1 MNSICP
7 DFHGESGFVVEHE
20 KGSGSIRDPPEDR
33 RCALD
38 GALVARLLPQ
48 LDHIHTPFDC
58 TRQQILQC
66 FGLPG
71 SAAEV
76 EPGAG
81 DALTRGSS
89 CGLRFAHSAQPRV
102 RRLSTAPTFLQV
114 EREDRT
120 AEREEMVRP
129 GRASDPALLPAVR
142 EPDSSSAA
150 SLLSF
155 PARIVGAVA
164 RSSVRAV
171 EGTARALGLDSA
183 VRSVVDRTIT
193 GPIAAQITR
202 QLIEQGVIERVSGE
216 LIAGGVPQKVVD
228 QVLDSDVPEQVLD
241 RVLSPEV
248 TMRLTQRALA
258 QPGIVPAANEV
269 LESRVV
275 DEISETVLESDE
287 LAGVI
292 EKIANS
298 EEVRD
303 AIAQQSFGLI
313 TELGAQASA
322 QTRKLDGWLEK
333 GPRRMAGKPARTG
346 PVPEAGLA
354 SRGLAFAID
363 YGVVSLFLFL
373 LSAAVNLITN
383 FFTTN
388 PPGVVALLLGAI
400 AFGVTG
406 AIYLLAFWTLDRQT
420 PGMRFMR
427 LRIEPVVEDD
437 VSFWDA
443 LRRLVGFVVSFVF
456 LVGYLMILFSDR
468 RRGLLD
474 RFGDTVVIYVPER
487 IPERFR
493 MSHEQR
499 ES

>member
-1 MNSICP
+1 M
-7 DFHGESGFVVEHE
+7 
-20 KGSGSIRDPPEDR
+20 
-33 RCALD
+33 
-38 GALVARLLPQ
+38 
-48 LDHIHTPFDC
+48 
-58 TRQQILQC
+58 
-66 FGLPG
+66 
-71 SAAEV
+71 
-76 EPGAG
+76 
-81 DALTRGSS
+81 
-89 CGLRFAHSAQPRV
+89 
-102 RRLSTAPTFLQV
+102 
-114 EREDRT
+114 
-120 AEREEMVRP
+120 
-129 GRASDPALLPAVR
+129 R
-142 EPDSSSAA
+142 EPAPQEPSEGLSSIPIRLAGVVI
-150 SLLSF
+150 
-155 PARIVGAVA
+155 RTG
-164 RSSVRAV
+164 VRAA

-183 VRSVVDRTIT
+183 ARAVVDRTIT

-202 QLIEQGVIERVSGE
+202 QLIEQGVIERVSRE
-216 LIAGGVPQKVVD
+216 LIVGGVPQTVVD

-248 TMRLTQRALA
+248 TLRLTQKALS

-269 LESRVV
+269 LESRAV

-287 LAGVI
+287 LAAVI
-292 EKIANS
+292 TKIANS
-298 EEVRD
+298 DEVRD
-303 AIAQQSFGLI
+303 AIAQQSFGLV

-322 QTRKLDGWLEK
+322 QTRRLDAWLEK
-333 GPRRMAGKPARTG
+333 LPRRIARMPARTG

-363 YGVVSLFLFL
+363 YGIVSLFLFL

-383 FFTTN
+383 FFTER
-388 PPGVVALLLGAI
+388 PPGIVALFLGAV

-406 AIYLLAFWTLDRQT
+406 AVYLLAFWTLDRQT

-443 LRRLVGFVVSFVF
+443 LRRLVGFALSFVF
-456 LVGYLMILFSDR
+456 FIGYLMVLFSDR

-474 RFGDTVVIYVPER
+474 RFGDTVVVYVPER